1 MSYNWQLPGWPNFSY
16 NLEEVQLIIL
26 KFAKE
31 TGEING
37 ILQALP
43 EEMQLE
49 NLLQLML
56 SEAIKTSEIEGEYL
70 SREDVMSSIRNNL
83 GLNESPVTI
92 KDQQAA
98 DIGRLILEVRRSY
111 HEPLSVIMLK
121 YWHQLLMQ
129 NAKKISAGEWRAGT
143 QAMLVVSGAY
153 GKEIVHYEAPPSIQV
168 ANEMLRFVDWFNSV
182 EFGWGGDVAEA
193 VLRAAIGHIY
203 FESIH
208 PFEDGNGRIG
218 RAIAEKALSF
228 SLGRPVMLSLS
239 KAIEKDRNR
248 YYAELKKAQAGLEI
262 TGWIN
267 YFASIILEAQQDA
280 KIMVQFTLKKTLF
293 YDRYKS
299 QLNERQLKVI
309 NKMLASGADGF
320 EGGITAA
327 KYMRIAK
334 ISKAT
339 ATRDLQYLHE
349 IGVLLQ
355 EGLGRSVRYQL
366 LV

>member
-1 MSYNWQLPGWPNFSY
+1 MTYNWQLPEWPHFSY
-16 NLEEVQLIIL
+16 SLAEVQLLIMN
-26 KFAKE
+26 FAKE

-37 ILQALP
+37 IIQALP
-43 EEMQLE
+43 EEMQLD

-83 GLNESPVTI
+83 GLNESPVAI
-92 KDQQAA
+92 KDQQAGG
-98 DIGRLILEVRRSY
+98 IGLLMVEVRRSFQ
-111 HEPLSVIMLK
+111 EPISMRMLR
-121 YWHQLLMQ
+121 YWHQLLMENSKQ
-129 NAKKISAGEWRAGT
+129 INAGEWRSGT
-143 QAMLVVSGAY
+143 EPMQVISGAY

-168 ANEMLRFVDWFNSV
+168 GNEMLHFVDWFNSV
-182 EFGWGGDVAEA
+182 EFGLGGDVADA
-193 VLRAAIGHIY
+193 VLRAAIAHLY

-239 KAIEKDRNR
+239 KAIEKDRKR
-248 YYAELKKAQAGLEI
+248 YYAELKKAQTGLEI
-262 TGWIN
+262 TEWIV
-267 YFASIILEAQQDA
+267 YFASIILEAQKDA
-280 KIMVQFTLKKTLF
+280 KVMVQFTLKKALF
-293 YDRYKS
+293 FDRYKS

-327 KYMRIAK
+327 KYMKIAK

-339 ATRDLQYLHE
+339 ATRDLQHMHE
-349 IGVLLQ
+349 IGVLIQ

-366 LV
+366 TV